1 MLSLIFCLEF
11 QRKQENLSLQPF
23 AESRL
28 KRGLSPVTRDQLL
41 LALNDTVTL
50 KTVPEPTPELTHAV
64 VVPMKHGMRM
74 CCPWRL
80 HGELMTQCCNLRN
93 YGLDWVWYNNKRR
106 TLLLVLL
113 SIRVLFTD
121 VLRQLTG
128 IYGFMVNFF
137 AVYSIFGLT
146 LGVIR
151 TFLIDDWSSLIHTL
165 CFHSC
170 WRTATIAP
178 RL

>member
-1 MLSLIFCLEF
+1 MRCLIFCLEF
-11 QRKQENLSLQPF
+11 QRKQENLSLQLF

-28 KRGLSPVTRDQLL
+28 KRGSSPVTRDQLL

-64 VVPMKHGMRM
+64 VSMKHGMRM
-74 CCPWRL
+74 CCPSRL
-80 HGELMTQCCNLRN
+80 HGELMTQCCNLWN
-93 YGLDWVWYNNKRR
+93 YGWHWVWYSNKRR

-128 IYGFMVNFF
+128 MDGFMVNFF
-137 AVYSIFGLT
+137 AVYSICGLT
-146 LGVIR
+146 YGVIR
-151 TFLIDDWSSLIHTL
+151 TLLIDDWSSLIHTL

-170 WRTATIAP
+170 WRTATIAS